1 MKRKIL
7 TAAIGAALAV
17 NSFSV
22 LAESTSAVGGAG
34 ASTSARL
41 DFRLTVP
48 KFLRLQVGTTAGT
61 IDEIAFAPTVAQL
74 ATSPSTVVSG
84 TGGDLGS
91 GAVTVALQANP
102 GADTVNLTYRT
113 TDNAGAARAALSDGT
128 NTVPWSTIKVA
139 TGGADAAS
147 LTHPAALADG
157 SAADVNVVAPVPK
170 VSGVINLSA
179 TWTYTWDD
187 GGTIYA
193 ASAAGGYTGR
203 VAYKLATP

>member
-1 MKRKIL
+1 MKLK
-7 TAAIGAALAV
+7 TAVVIIGAALALP
-17 NSFSV
+17 SFPA

-41 DFRLTVP
+41 DFQLTIP
-48 KFLRLQVGTTAGT
+48 KFLRLRVGSTAGT
-61 IDEIAFAPTVAQL
+61 IDQITFSPTVAQL

-84 TGGDLGS
+84 ASGDLGG
-91 GAVTVALQANP
+91 GAVTVRVQANP
-102 GADTVNLTYRT
+102 GTDVVNLTYRT
-113 TDNAGAARAALSDGT
+113 TDSAGAARAALSDGT

-139 TGGADAAS
+139 TAGADAAS

-170 VSGVINLSA
+170 LAGAINLSA
-179 TWTYTWDD
+179 TWTYTWND
-187 GGTIYA
+187 GGVIYA